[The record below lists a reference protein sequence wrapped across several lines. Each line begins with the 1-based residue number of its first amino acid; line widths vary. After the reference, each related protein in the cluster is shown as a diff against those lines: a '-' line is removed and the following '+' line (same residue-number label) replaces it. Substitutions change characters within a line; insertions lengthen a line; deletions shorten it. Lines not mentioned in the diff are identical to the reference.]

1 MASNSAAAPR
11 AGGIGSRPFGA
22 SRWLRGL
29 GVGGLAG
36 GYLGIIVLLPLAALL
51 AQVRTGGFGG
61 FWNAVS
67 TPANVNALEL
77 SLVTALLATL
87 INAVMGTL
95 VAWVLVRDRFPGI
108 GLIDS
113 LVDLPFALPTI
124 VAGLTII
131 ALYGPRSPLGVDIT
145 FTRGAIL
152 VALLFVTLPF
162 VVRAVQPVL
171 EALEAEVEEAALTL
185 GASRLQTFRRVVLPA
200 LVPAIATGAGLT
212 FAKAVGEFGS
222 VVLVSGNLPGRT
234 QVAAVAIAGMASSGN
249 TGGAAALSAVLLA
262 ISLIVLVMIAAVGWR
277 TGRRGG

>member
-1 MASNSAAAPR
+1 MASSSATAPR
-11 AGGIGSRPFGA
+11 TGGIGSRPFGA

-29 GVGGLAG
+29 GIGGIAG

-51 AQVRTGGFGG
+51 AQVRTGGFAG
-61 FWNAVS
+61 FWDAVS

-77 SLVTALLATL
+77 SLVAALLATL

-234 QVAAVAIAGMASSGN
+234 QVAAVAIAGMAASGD

-262 ISLIVLVMIAAVGWR
+262 ISLIVLLLIAAVGWR